1 MAKVGKQLMEQ
12 ATTGKLKIVGEQNE
26 QTNEILTPEA
36 LEFVLALHEK
46 FDARRKELLEAR
58 QERQKRLD
66 AGEKLDFLPETK
78 HIREGDWVIAPLQ
91 MTCKIAVLKLQG
103 QLIGRWLL
111 MR

>member
-36 LEFVLALHEK
+36 LELVLALHEK

-58 QERQKRLD
+58 QERQND
-66 AGEKLDFLPETK
+66 
-78 HIREGDWVIAPLQ
+78 
-91 MTCKIAVLKLQG
+91 
-103 QLIGRWLL
+103 L
-111 MR
+111 MRERSWISYQRQSIFGKVIG

>member
-46 FDARRKELLEAR
+46 FDARRKELLE
-58 QERQKRLD
+58 LD
-66 AGEKLDFLPETK
+66 KNAKND
-78 HIREGDWVIAPLQ
+78 
-91 MTCKIAVLKLQG
+91 
-103 QLIGRWLL
+103 L
-111 MR
+111 MRERSWIFCQRRSIFVKVIG

>member
-36 LEFVLALHEK
+36 LELVLALHEN

-58 QERQKRLD
+58 QERQNDLMR
-66 AGEKLDFLPETK
+66 EKLDFLPETK
-78 HIREGDWVIAPLQ
+78 HIWKVI
-91 MTCKIAVLKLQG
+91 G
-103 QLIGRWLL
+103 
-111 MR
+111 